1 MSKEQLKAFLEKV
14 TLDSELQEKI
24 NAAKSSKDVLA
35 IAQEY
40 GHNFN
45 SDHCSEL
52 TKSDLEAI
60 SGGNKDLEKI
70 LGKAGCMPWNG
81 S

>member
-1 MSKEQLKAFLEKV
+1 MSLEQLKAFLEKV
-14 TLDSELQEKI
+14 KLDTKLQEQI

-35 IAQEY
+35 IAKEY
-40 GHNFN
+40 GYDFN

-52 TKSDLEAI
+52 TKSDLEVI
-60 SGGNKDLEKI
+60 SGGHKGI
-70 LGKAGCMPWNG
+70 GPVIAKAGCMPWIG

>member
-1 MSKEQLKAFLEKV
+1 MSLEQLKTFLSKV
-14 TLDSELQEKI
+14 KGDSNLQEQI
-24 NAAKSSKDVLA
+24 NTAKSSKDVLA
-35 IAQEY
+35 IAKEY
-40 GHNFN
+40 GHDFN
-45 SDHCSEL
+45 ADHCSEL

>member
-1 MSKEQLKAFLEKV
+1 MCLEQLKAFLSKV
-14 TLDSELQEKI
+14 KGDSNLQEQI
-24 NAAKSSKDVLA
+24 NTAKSSKDVLA

-52 TKSDLEAI
+52 TKSDLEVI
-60 SGGNKDLEKI
+60 SGGHKGI
-70 LGKAGCMPWNG
+70 GPVIAKAGCMPWIG